1 MSDEPKKRRSLA
13 PIVWMLG
20 LLLLLYVLSAGPV
33 GWLVNHGYL
42 DYRRANA
49 AYSPFGWMYER
60 SRAMH
65 RVVDWYLHLWD
76 GSP

>member
-13 PIVWMLG
+13 PLGWVIG
-20 LLLLLYVLSAGPV
+20 LLLLFYVLSAGPV

-42 DYRRANA
+42 DWRHANA
-49 AYSPFGWMYER
+49 VYSPLGWMYER

-65 RVVDWYLHLWD
+65 RVADWYLKLWD
-76 GSP
+76 ASP